1 MSAYN
6 DFASKKREDI
16 GDEVLLIR
24 KQLGTS
30 EHIDALRDGN
40 GVYSGV
46 CAMASASVEV

>member
-1 MSAYN
+1 MSGKN
-6 DFASKKREDI
+6 DFSSINREEV
-16 GDEVLLIR
+16 GEEVLLIR